1 MQAAHATPAEAA
13 RAAAL
18 ARFGQ
23 APLSAAESRTKALR
37 VGGRAGRPLP
47 RRACNLTPECGR
59 GDRRLARAARRR
71 SRSTARARRRARATE
86 ACLRPCRR
94 WGAARRTA
102 TPTTRWRT
110 TPWSCTTGL
119 PACAAAPAAARRR
132 QPRRKCWTNG
142 ELVLS
147 HDCGVSAAGAQAPR
161 RSAAITR
168 HVRKYVHLVR
178 VFCVVLS
185 HFGPWVV
192 HCVIGCR
199 SASVVVAHTVSEVS
213 RVLLGLVYLWQTY
226 IAIVLGGG
234 GAACRALRASHPV
247 RLNIV

>member
-1 MQAAHATPAEAA
+1 MRRLRRRRGRRPWL
-13 RAAAL
+13 AL
-18 ARFGQ
+18 GRRRSP
-23 APLSAAESRTKALR
+23 PL
-37 VGGRAGRPLP
+37 RAGR
-47 RRACNLTPECGR
+47 RRC

-199 SASVVVAHTVSEVS
+199 SASVVVASAHTVSEVS
-213 RVLLGLVYLWQTY
+213 RVLLGLVYLWQH
-226 IAIVLGGG
+226 IHCP
-234 GAACRALRASHPV
+234 GA
-247 RLNIV
+247 